1 MQAEQAQGGAV
12 LEAGTRG
19 SGEVAVVGAFNR
31 DHQMLRI
38 TGSIATPLVGAMTV
52 LVTACGLQVNTGG
65 TPPSSYALNYPDSS
79 RVTSGR
85 VVRFGANYGLTGPS
99 PAFVFRDV
107 NGQVTGQMIVWY
119 RRYEPAD
126 AGGRPSADS
135 TAEWTRMQQA
145 MTADRARLNS
155 QYKCTGWTRGYQE
168 GPAWV
173 CRVPDQGGRVN
184 WTLELARLDSLVQ
197 ARPRSAETPGRR
209 PSPVAPPPPANP
221 GVAQLRPRDGACM
234 DGGSWR
240 VDIRDSRGLR
250 TVTAPPGG
258 GGCPQP
264 EGPAKTYDQAGWRLL
279 REFIAVMRFP
289 TSTLLGRWQGSST
302 CVEATWNAACNDEE
316 VVYDFVLAA
325 NQTEQVTLHAS
336 RLASGA
342 PQWMYDLDFAY
353 DSTARL
359 WSADFRN
366 RRTSIRW
373 TYRVKGDSLI
383 GQVAELPSGRVAR
396 RVGAVRVP

>member
-1 MQAEQAQGGAV
+1 
-12 LEAGTRG
+12 
-19 SGEVAVVGAFNR
+19 
-31 DHQMLRI
+31 MLRI
-38 TGSIATPLVGAMTV
+38 PAPIAAPLIGAMTV

-65 TPPSSYALNYPDSS
+65 APPSSYALNFPDSS

-126 AGGRPSADS
+126 AAGRPAADS

-145 MTADRARLNS
+145 MAADRARLNG
-155 QYKCTGWTRGYQE
+155 QYRCTSWARGYQE

-173 CRVPDQGGRVN
+173 CRVPDQGARVN
-184 WTLELARLDSLVQ
+184 WALQLARLDSLVQ
-197 ARPRSAETPGRR
+197 SRPRVPETPGRR
-209 PSPVAPPPPANP
+209 PDPAAPPPPANP
-221 GVAQLRPRDGACM
+221 GVTQYRPRDGACM

-240 VDIRDSRGLR
+240 VDIRDSRGAR
-250 TVTAPPGG
+250 AVTAPPGG

-264 EGPAKTYDQAGWRLL
+264 EGPVKRYDQAGWRLL
-279 REFIAVMRFP
+279 REFIALMRFP
-289 TSTLLGRWQGSST
+289 TSTILGGWQGNSI
-302 CVEATWNAACNDEE
+302 CVPATWNAGCTDEE
-316 VVYDFVLAA
+316 VLYDFVLAA
-325 NQTEQVTLHAS
+325 AQADGVTLRAS
-336 RLASGA
+336 TLVSGK
-342 PQWMYDLDFAY
+342 PRWMYDLDFAY

-359 WSADFRN
+359 WSAEVQT

-383 GQVAELPSGRVAR
+383 GHLAELPSGRVAR
-396 RVGAVRVP
+396 RVHAVRVP